1 MATYFAVI
9 LDEKRLAKLKGTGLE
24 EKVTSMF
31 GGAVKSLV
39 IELSDEL
46 GKKVIEPFPKAR
58 FDARF
63 FIEET
68 PLAFRRAVFDKIV
81 EMKSLGPEVIER
93 VLAEDLERI
102 KEEAA
107 KEDMELPVPDVDIS
121 DVLELQKN
129 PVQKPV

>member
-9 LDEKRLAKLKGTGLE
+9 LDDKRMSQIKGTGLE
-24 EKVTSMF
+24 EKITSMF

-68 PLAFRRAVFDKIV
+68 PLAFRRAVFKRLV
-81 EMKSLGPEVIER
+81 EMKSLGPEVIEK
-93 VLAEDLERI
+93 VLSEDLEKI
-102 KEEAA
+102 KEEAK
-107 KEDMELPVPDVDIS
+107 KEDAELPVPDVDIS
-121 DVLELQKN
+121 DILKLQEN
-129 PVQKPV
+129 PVQKP